1 MNPSNRNNRFVERYR
16 ISRSPPKTQH
26 LKPCSSFYSHFTR
39 KTCGFTTRL
48 NNCNS
53 VSRRDANR
61 SKGWPTFPNSFAT
74 HPICKLSFIRQI
86 DTRYV
91 GGGFPSRKLFVAR
104 FTDHRF
110 SLWHAILV
118 DPSPR
123 CPSSFQILLLNAI
136 RNQCDLRSGRISW
149 RKRERQR
156 EREEGLAHMQMEVYR
171 ARARE
176 RNRVTARLG
185 DLRIWRHARSV
196 GILVAAWP
204 ESRWDETNETMEE
217 ESVDPVQSKGEVSW
231 CWYSFSCVVVH
242 SYFIKRSEIIN

>member
-74 HPICKLSFIRQI
+74 LPICKLSFIRQI

-136 RNQCDLRSGRISW
+136 RNQCDPRSGRISW
-149 RKRERQR
+149 RKRKR
-156 EREEGLAHMQMEVYR
+156 ERE
-171 ARARE
+171 RE
-176 RNRVTARLG
+176 RGRFGAHANGGLPCAGTRTESCNCEARRSQDMTSRALCWNLGGGVT
-185 DLRIWRHARSV
+185 
-196 GILVAAWP
+196 GI
-204 ESRWDETNETMEE
+204 EMRRDEWNDGGGV
-217 ESVDPVQSKGEVSW
+217 ESVDPVQSKGEVSVDIVFHV
-231 CWYSFSCVVVH
+231 SL
-242 SYFIKRSEIIN
+242 FIVIS